1 MFQIKY
7 VYDLVDKISPKL
19 KTIQTNLKA
28 TADKVTDNGAVMA
41 KGFDKMV
48 SSLNKTG
55 NSLKSASFNLAPIS
69 VAMGGL
75 GIKALSS
82 SANMETLAIQLE
94 ILTGSAEKGKKLFS
108 DLNQYAAATP
118 FQLPEIVKSTRT
130 LLGSNIAL
138 EKATSTIEMLG
149 DVSAGSGGDLQSLAV
164 VFGQV
169 AGMTRLQGQDAMQ
182 FISNGI
188 PIWALLEKSTGKT
201 VKTLRDM
208 GSKGQIS
215 FKMVEDALTKAT
227 LAGGMYYQA
236 TEKLS
241 TSLSGLY
248 STLKDQVNLAF
259 AELGN
264 EMVKAVDIKK
274 LIKDLGEFAGKLTS
288 YFKSLS
294 PETKKFITYAVILG
308 GVLAPVL
315 ATIGFMSI
323 GIAALAT
330 SFSFLN
336 RIILANP
343 IIAFIAAMVLLYNT
357 WDDFRIVVDW
367 VAESI
372 VGIFTTE
379 WTAPFINALKDAW
392 EWLDK
397 ILEKTKPLSNFFSNA
412 KLIISTGADAI
423 NTKLDEKA
431 GIVRDSFS
439 ANINQQQQLI
449 AGGQMDINIK
459 GLPKGSNSNFTP
471 APKSFMNIGVNSVYA
486 GG

>member
-19 KTIQTNLKA
+19 TTIQTNLKN
-28 TADKVTDNGAVMA
+28 TSNKVEESALKMSS
-41 KGFDKMV
+41 GFDKV
-48 SSLNKTG
+48 KSNLDKIGNKSSQLGRNLILKTTLPLGLLGNKFIKTASDYQESLNKVDVAFGSAANSVKSFSESAGKNFGIDRGSALDMAAMFGDMSTSMGLSQTKAADLSTKLVGLAGDLASFKNINVGEATTALAGIFTG
-55 NSLKSASFNLAPIS
+55 ETESLKRLGIVMTEVNLQQFALTNGITKKIQKMSQDEKVLLRYNYIMAMTKNSQGDFARTQTGFANQTRILSSRFKDLSITLGSILLPYANKILGVIINLIGKFQTLSPTTQKIILVLGTLAAIIPPLLIAFGFMAIS
-69 VAMGGL
+69 VG
-75 GIKALSS
+75 
-82 SANMETLAIQLE
+82 
-94 ILTGSAEKGKKLFS
+94 
-108 DLNQYAAATP
+108 
-118 FQLPEIVKSTRT
+118 
-130 LLGSNIAL
+130 
-138 EKATSTIEMLG
+138 
-149 DVSAGSGGDLQSLAV
+149 
-164 VFGQV
+164 
-169 AGMTRLQGQDAMQ
+169 
-182 FISNGI
+182 
-188 PIWALLEKSTGKT
+188 
-201 VKTLRDM
+201 
-208 GSKGQIS
+208 
-215 FKMVEDALTKAT
+215 
-227 LAGGMYYQA
+227 
-236 TEKLS
+236 
-241 TSLSGLY
+241 
-248 STLKDQVNLAF
+248 
-259 AELGN
+259 
-264 EMVKAVDIKK
+264 
-274 LIKDLGEFAGKLTS
+274 
-288 YFKSLS
+288 
-294 PETKKFITYAVILG
+294 
-308 GVLAPVL
+308 
-315 ATIGFMSI
+315 
-323 GIAALAT
+323 ALAT

-367 VAESI
+367 VAEAI

-431 GIVRDSFS
+431 GIVRGGFS
-439 ANINQQQQLI
+439 TNINQQQQVT